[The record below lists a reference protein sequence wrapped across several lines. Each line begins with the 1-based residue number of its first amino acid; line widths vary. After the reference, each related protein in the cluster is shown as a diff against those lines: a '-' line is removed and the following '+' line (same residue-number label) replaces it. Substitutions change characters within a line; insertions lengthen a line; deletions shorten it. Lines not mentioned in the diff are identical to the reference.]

1 MMKKWSNLIYDQVNL
16 IDDSFNQ
23 ALKFSQ
29 YQISP
34 LLEVNINILIIFI
47 LIKLIKQRD
56 FAEKEYVE
64 YSTKLI

>member
-47 LIKLIKQRD
+47 LN
-56 FAEKEYVE
+56 
-64 YSTKLI
+64 